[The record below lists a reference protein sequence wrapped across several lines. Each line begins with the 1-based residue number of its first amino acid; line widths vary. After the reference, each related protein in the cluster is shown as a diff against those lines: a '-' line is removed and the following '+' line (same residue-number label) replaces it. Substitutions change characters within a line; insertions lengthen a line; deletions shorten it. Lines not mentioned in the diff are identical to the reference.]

1 MRFHAEPALA
11 DASIQCTPTPP
22 TDLYVSMA
30 QSRASNLRVAS
41 SFWVFGLLNN
51 VLYVVILSAAID
63 LVGATTPK
71 GVVLLADVL
80 PALIA
85 KVTAPFYIQ
94 RVPYS
99 LRIFCLIG
107 LSFGGM
113 QLIAAGQS
121 FWPIMIGICMAS
133 LSSGFGE
140 ITFLALTHYY
150 DRTAVHGFSSGTGAA
165 GLVGSFLFM
174 LATTWLHISTRWTL
188 IFFSISPFAFL
199 LVFFKLLPPRDYVPL
214 DIDLNSDP
222 QPQIQ
227 TIDRIKPLVKP
238 FIIPLMLV
246 YIGEYVINQGI
257 SPTLLFDLEDM
268 PFSAYRD
275 AYVTYSTLYQVGVF
289 ISRSS
294 APWVRIHQLYLPAFL
309 QLANVGICILQSMF
323 MIFPSIYIVFVLMI
337 YEGLLGGAA
346 YVNTYMQVTET
357 VPASE
362 REFAMATV
370 GMSDSAGIT
379 LAGLL
384 SLWLEPTLCHYQLQ
398 HGRPWCQLA

>member
-1 MRFHAEPALA
+1 MAL
-11 DASIQCTPTPP
+11 
-22 TDLYVSMA
+22 
-30 QSRASNLRVAS
+30 SRGSNLRVAS

-85 KVTAPFYIQ
+85 KVSAPFYIQ
-94 RVPYS
+94 RVPYP
-99 LRIFCLIG
+99 LRIFCLVG
-107 LSFGGM
+107 LSFVGM
-113 QLIAAGQS
+113 QLVAAGNS
-121 FWPIMIGICMAS
+121 FLPIITGICLAS

-140 ITFLALTHYY
+140 ITFLALTHFY
-150 DRTAVHGFSSGTGAA
+150 DRNAVHGFSSGTGAA

-174 LATTWLHISTRWTL
+174 LATTVLHVSTRWTL
-188 IFFSISPFAFL
+188 ILFSISPFAFL
-199 LVFFKLLPPRDYVPL
+199 LVFFKLLPPRDYVPV
-214 DIDLNSDP
+214 DIDLNSDSE
-222 QPQIQ
+222 PQIK
-227 TIDRIKPLVKP
+227 TIDRIKPLVRP

-257 SPTLLFDLEDM
+257 SPTLLFDLNDM
-268 PFSAYRD
+268 PFAAYRD

-294 APWVRIHQLYLPAFL
+294 APWVRIHQLYLPAAL
-309 QLANVGICILQSMF
+309 QLLNVGICILQSMF
-323 MIFPSIYIVFVLMI
+323 MIFPSIYILFILMV

-357 VPASE
+357 VPAKE

-384 SLWLEPTLCHYQLQ
+384 SLWLEPVLCHYQMR
-398 HGRPWCQLA
+398 HDRPWCQLT